1 MIETIYRQLFIFQIM
16 SFFKNDRNDI
26 ISDRGWEV
34 LNNPEMMKEV
44 NLEIEKY
51 RKSGRNDELTIN
63 FNN

>member
-1 MIETIYRQLFIFQIM
+1 M

>member
-1 MIETIYRQLFIFQIM
+1 MRQLFIFQIM

-34 LNNPEMMKEV
+34 LNNPEMMKKV
-44 NLEIEKY
+44 NMEIEKY
-51 RKSGRNDELTIN
+51 RKSGRNGKLTIN

>member
-1 MIETIYRQLFIFQIM
+1 M

-34 LNNPEMMKEV
+34 LNNPEMMKKV

>member
-34 LNNPEMMKEV
+34 LNNPEMMKVV